1 MSSFKGS
8 YNYSIDSKGRVS
20 LPARLRKYVSP
31 DANDTFIISRGFEKC
46 LFVYPYDEWI
56 KIEQNLRV
64 LSTYNPEH
72 RLFLRSLLDSA
83 FECQLD
89 SQARIII
96 PQDLREYAGIENDAR
111 IIGVLDKIE
120 IWNPK
125 IYQDYLAAQTDTY
138 EIIAAKVMRQ
148 Q

>member
-8 YNYSIDSKGRVS
+8 YNYSIDNKGRVN
-20 LPARLRKYVSP
+20 LPAKMRKYVSA
-31 DANDTFIISRGFEKC
+31 DANDTFIITRGFEKC

-72 RLFLRSLLDSA
+72 RLFLRSLLDLV

-89 SQARIII
+89 SQARIVV
-96 PQDLREYAGIENDAR
+96 PQELREYAGIESEVR

-125 IYQDYLAAQTDTY
+125 IYQDYLSAQSETY
-138 EIIAAKVMRQ
+138 ESIAAKVMKQ

>member
-1 MSSFKGS
+1 
-8 YNYSIDSKGRVS
+8 
-20 LPARLRKYVSP
+20 LRKYVSP
-31 DANDTFIISRGFEKC
+31 DANDTFIITRGFEKC

-64 LSTYNPEH
+64 LSTYNAEH
-72 RLFLRSLLDSA
+72 RLFLRSLLDSV

-89 SQARIII
+89 SQARITI
-96 PQDLREYAGIENDAR
+96 PQDLREYAGIESDAR

-125 IYQDYLAAQTDTY
+125 IYQDYLSAQTDTY
-138 EIIAAKVMRQ
+138 EIIAAKVMKQ